1 MKALHFITAAVAFVA
16 TLGLVGCSND
26 GIVEF
31 QPQDELDKAA
41 LAVAKEKYPD
51 EKFYRAY
58 EDSAY
63 AKADITKGKVE
74 GYSLSG
80 DKDYDYTYN
89 FVFFK
94 DKNDKDKR
102 FLIGIKCES
111 KSNKCDI
118 NYENEDKI
126 GNANKQGRTK

>member
-1 MKALHFITAAVAFVA
+1 MKALHFITAAFAFVA

-51 EKFYRAY
+51 EKFYRY
-58 EDSAY
+58 YDIFKEEDRTKL
-63 AKADITKGKVE
+63 KADYFG
-74 GYSLSG
+74 
-80 DKDYDYTYN
+80 KDYDHQYN
-89 FVFFK
+89 FIFFK

-102 FLIGIKCES
+102 FVINMKCSSEN
-111 KSNKCDI
+111 NKCVIYTD
-118 NYENEDKI
+118 EEESI